1 MSVQTLLRASLLALA
16 LLPAWGAL
24 PADADDGRPPS
35 GGAGHPPSPLPIPKS
50 QLGPSAIQTA
60 PVPVVAPEPFLNAP
74 QWSHAPARKELVIF
88 VGGYGS
94 TREENDG
101 VCADIRTWFDPDRY
115 EIACFGDDPAFPYDT
130 YGPIDNGAR
139 TLIAQIRS
147 QPSKYSSIDII
158 AHSMGGV
165 VADRAFAD
173 GLSSQD
179 GVAVSIA
186 IASPHSGSKFA
197 RVGNAALPLVTPAAD
212 IIRAE
217 ALMVGSS
224 DPKSAAA
231 RDLASMRPI
240 RAPRAVTRLD
250 VALANDVLV
259 STDDSRDPGIEERLY
274 LPEVR
279 IEFGARPKVDLSQ
292 LEGHGGSLANRELRS
307 VVVETIRTH
316 RVPPDHRSPVTLL
329 LAPLL
334 TPISQKVGWLFLGG
348 LVLGCCGFALAMR
361 MPFCRAQLRSLH
373 AAATAYLRARGR

>member
-1 MSVQTLLRASLLALA
+1 MSVQALLRASLLALA
-16 LLPAWGAL
+16 LLPAFGAL
-24 PADADDGRPPS
+24 PADADDGRPQS
-35 GGAGHPPSPLPIPKS
+35 TEAGHPPSPVPVPKS
-50 QLGPSAIQTA
+50 QLGPTAIDIA
-60 PVPVVAPEPFLNAP
+60 PIPSVAPESFPAL
-74 QWSHAPARKELVIF
+74 SHPNGAQAKKELVIF

-197 RVGNAALPLVTPAAD
+197 RVGNAAASRTASCARWFSRPSGRTASRRITGARSRCSSPRCSLRSHRRSA
-212 IIRAE
+212 
-217 ALMVGSS
+217 GSS
-224 DPKSAAA
+224 SVGWCSAAA
-231 RDLASMRPI
+231 GSPWRCACRS
-240 RAPRAVTRLD
+240 A
-250 VALANDVLV
+250 AL
-259 STDDSRDPGIEERLY
+259 S
-274 LPEVR
+274 
-279 IEFGARPKVDLSQ
+279 
-292 LEGHGGSLANRELRS
+292 
-307 VVVETIRTH
+307 
-316 RVPPDHRSPVTLL
+316 
-329 LAPLL
+329 
-334 TPISQKVGWLFLGG
+334 
-348 LVLGCCGFALAMR
+348 
-361 MPFCRAQLRSLH
+361 
-373 AAATAYLRARGR
+373 